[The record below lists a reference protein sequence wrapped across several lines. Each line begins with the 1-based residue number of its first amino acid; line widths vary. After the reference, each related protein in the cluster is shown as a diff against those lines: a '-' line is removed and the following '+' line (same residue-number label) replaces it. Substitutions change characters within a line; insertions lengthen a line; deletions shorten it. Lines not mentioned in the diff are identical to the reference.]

1 MLSICL
7 GTQPDILIVNE
18 PTRGI
23 DVGAKQEIL
32 RVLEDLA
39 ESGLTIL
46 CFSSDLPELIT
57 LSDRIMV
64 MNCGKMAGIIECDEI
79 SENSVMALAAR

>member
-64 MNCGKMAGIIECDEI
+64 MNC
-79 SENSVMALAAR
+79 ARWRHHRV